1 MSGRPIRQAAQV
13 QVRLVAPASLTADE
27 TAAWRRLAECAAEPN
42 PFFDPRFVP
51 AAVSALEAPAVRLLV
66 AERDGRWIGA
76 MPIELRRVARVPL
89 LAATWRHPYSFLG
102 TPLAD
107 ADDVEEFAAALVA
120 SLGRREHFRALLFR
134 DASAGPVLEAI
145 LAAARSS
152 ARIRPVFER
161 DFERGVYR
169 GRPPGEELS
178 WLNSKRRSNL
188 RRQRR
193 QLEEQ
198 VGEIAVTDRADTE
211 DAMAAFLRL
220 EASGWKGQGGTAL
233 ASDSGSDSLF
243 RTLCSEFGADG
254 RLRFRSLE
262 AAGRPIAMS
271 CEIAAGDTL
280 FGFKSAYD
288 EGLSKFSPGL
298 QLYVENF
305 TAFDDAPAWQLFDSC
320 ADPDNTTINSL
331 WPDRRAMKTVALG
344 RRGIEGSA
352 LARLLERAYRT
363 PEPDA

>member
-1 MSGRPIRQAAQV
+1 M
-13 QVRLVAPASLTADE
+13 RLVAPASLTADD
-27 TAAWRRLAECAAEPN
+27 TAAWRRLADSAAEPN
-42 PFFDPRFVP
+42 PFFDPLFVP
-51 AAVSALEAPAVRLLV
+51 AAVSALAAPEVRLLV
-66 AERDGRWIGA
+66 AERGGKWIGV
-76 MPIELRRVARVPL
+76 MPLEIRRVARLPL

-107 ADDVEEFAAALVA
+107 AEEVEELADALVD

-145 LAAARSS
+145 LAAAHSS
-152 ARIRPVFER
+152 PRIRPVFER

-169 GRPPGEELS
+169 GRPQGEGLS

-198 VGEIAVTDRADTE
+198 VGEIEVADRPDTE

-220 EASGWKGQGGTAL
+220 EASGWKGKGGTAL
-233 ASDSGSDSLF
+233 ASDSGSTSLF
-243 RTLCSEFGADG
+243 RTLCAGFGADG

-271 CEIAAGDTL
+271 CEITAGDTL
-280 FGFKSAYD
+280 FGFKSAYG
-288 EGLSKFSPGL
+288 EGLSKYSPGL

-305 TAFDDAPAWQLFDSC
+305 AAFDDAPSWQLFDSC
-320 ADPDNTTINSL
+320 ADPNNTTINSL
-331 WPDRRAMKTVALG
+331 WPDRRAMKTVALA
-344 RRGIEGSA
+344 RRGIEGSG

-363 PEPDA
+363 SEPDA